1 MFKDEILE
9 ELKNVKYN
17 DIEDLV
23 YRFKLTYDEIMDIL
37 DLKYIPT
44 KRTGY
49 SIEPNIY
56 NVVDLNNTLKN
67 ILPDNVKINITTDEK
82 KYKSNLKINQTLIFT
97 NKSFFYTILGF
108 TESHSYPLDYLEG
121 FYQLISGLYEG
132 NKPINITGIDKV
144 HLKCDVV
151 DGSIVNGVREP
162 ILYSFALDQ
171 PPGHKI
177 YKEPK
182 VKLFKKVNKSVL
194 SHITF
199 YVEDDDY
206 KPVDFNGESI
216 LFTCQLIK
224 V

>member
-1 MFKDEILE
+1 M
-9 ELKNVKYN
+9 
-17 DIEDLV
+17 
-23 YRFKLTYDEIMDIL
+23 
-37 DLKYIPT
+37 
-44 KRTGY
+44 
-49 SIEPNIY
+49 
-56 NVVDLNNTLKN
+56 
-67 ILPDNVKINITTDEK
+67 
-82 KYKSNLKINQTLIFT
+82 
-97 NKSFFYTILGF
+97 FFYTILGF
-108 TESHSYPLDYLEG
+108 TESHSYPLDDLEG
-121 FYQLISGLYEG
+121 FYQLISGLFEG

-224 V
+224 I

>member
-1 MFKDEILE
+1 M
-9 ELKNVKYN
+9 
-17 DIEDLV
+17 
-23 YRFKLTYDEIMDIL
+23 
-37 DLKYIPT
+37 
-44 KRTGY
+44 
-49 SIEPNIY
+49 
-56 NVVDLNNTLKN
+56 
-67 ILPDNVKINITTDEK
+67 
-82 KYKSNLKINQTLIFT
+82 
-97 NKSFFYTILGF
+97 
-108 TESHSYPLDYLEG
+108 
-121 FYQLISGLYEG
+121 ISGLYEG

-144 HLKCDVV
+144 HLKCSVV

-171 PPGHKI
+171 PTGHKI

-182 VKLFKKVNKSVL
+182 VKLLKKVNKSVL

-224 V
+224 I

>member
-1 MFKDEILE
+1 M
-9 ELKNVKYN
+9 
-17 DIEDLV
+17 
-23 YRFKLTYDEIMDIL
+23 
-37 DLKYIPT
+37 
-44 KRTGY
+44 
-49 SIEPNIY
+49 
-56 NVVDLNNTLKN
+56 
-67 ILPDNVKINITTDEK
+67 
-82 KYKSNLKINQTLIFT
+82 
-97 NKSFFYTILGF
+97 
-108 TESHSYPLDYLEG
+108 
-121 FYQLISGLYEG
+121 ISGLYEG
-132 NKPINITGIDKV
+132 NKPIKITGIDKV

-182 VKLFKKVNKSVL
+182 VKLFKKVNKPVL

-224 V
+224 I